1 MNKLIT
7 ASDVARRDK
16 KNSVAEWVR
25 EISMLRVSEKKILQG
40 WDGKSVEGEPVY
52 AFVNTGRVLAK
63 CKCGNHEYVS
73 AREPIFFCMQCGN
86 NNSGSARP
94 VEFPQD
100 WAEIEA
106 ALIARPIFPG
116 PGLDE
121 VQAIFRSKPV
131 MPGWKR
137 NWTRD
142 VSLEALLNENSMY
155 QTIGGN

>member
-1 MNKLIT
+1 MNKLID

-25 EISMLRVSEKKILQG
+25 EISMLRVSEKKILKM
-40 WDGKSVEGEPVY
+40 WDGKSIGGEAVE

-63 CKCGNHEYVS
+63 CGCGNHEYVC
-73 AREPIFFCMQCGN
+73 AKEPIFFCMQCGN
-86 NNSGSARP
+86 GNSGEARP
-94 VEFPQD
+94 VALPQD

-121 VQAIFRSKPV
+121 VQAVFRSKPV

-137 NWTRD
+137 NWTPD
-142 VSLEALLNENSMY
+142 VSLEDLLNENSMY
-155 QTIGGN
+155 QTIGGK